1 MHTSV
6 YEQLPQSHANTVLVC
21 ESGDCRMRGVAFAII
36 NCEHQHLFWYRLGK
50 GIPKEGGERKA
61 TIESFRGLKLLH
73 QILKEIGGFSSKLA
87 QNLAQI

>member
-1 MHTSV
+1 MSNCRKATRTQFWSANRV
-6 YEQLPQSHANTVLVC
+6 TAECGDRSLLSLTANTK
-21 ESGDCRMRGVAFAII
+21 
-36 NCEHQHLFWYRLGK
+36 HLFWYRLGK

-73 QILKEIGGFSSKLA
+73 QILKEAGVFTSKLA